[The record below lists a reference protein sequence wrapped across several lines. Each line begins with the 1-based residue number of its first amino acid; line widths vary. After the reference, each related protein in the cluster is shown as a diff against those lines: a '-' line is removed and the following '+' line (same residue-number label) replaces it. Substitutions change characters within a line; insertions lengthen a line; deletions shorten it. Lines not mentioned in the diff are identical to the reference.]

1 MAKNWFGL
9 RYLLIPGWENE
20 DERITLFGYQESPEV
35 QVYMEWNDFLE
46 NYDTDHKIAEEL
58 GNNIFAAEGR
68 EDWSLYNVYSYE
80 MGEKQDEI
88 AERYGLKL
96 HTKIEDVSLEELTS
110 NVGRNLLDEPCTGGA
125 YIYEDGIFAFD
136 GDVELTDGR
145 NVEIQFRRAVK
156 GTFHDVFLSIG
167 TLEEYTECQYIS
179 DCGEPVLLALAP
191 HKALVIADFEWCFV
205 R

>member
-35 QVYMEWNDFLE
+35 QAYMEWNDFLE

-80 MGEKQDEI
+80 MGEKLDEI

-110 NVGRNLLDEPCTGGA
+110 NVGRNFLDEPCTGGA
-125 YIYEDGIFAFD
+125 YIYEDGTFAFD

-167 TLEEYTECQYIS
+167 TLEEYTEWQYIS

-191 HKALVIADFEWCFV
+191 HKALVIADFERCFV